1 MKKKLLSLVL
11 SAAMVATVLTGCS
24 ASSETTETT
33 TTTEAA
39 TTETTTETTTEAA
52 TETTEATTEA
62 AGQVY
67 WLNFKPEADEA
78 LQTLAADYTAETGV
92 PVQVVTAASG
102 TYESTLTAEMDK
114 SNAPTLFVVGNSAA
128 VKTWGDYCYD
138 LKGTDVYNEL
148 TTDDF
153 TLYDENGKACSIGY
167 CYESFGIITNVGLL
181 EQAGYTL
188 DDIKDFDSLKAVAD
202 DIHARSAE
210 LGFDAFTSSGMDD
223 SSSWRF
229 SGHLANMPL
238 YYESMDDG
246 NWSECPAEIKGTYLD
261 NFKMIWDLYT
271 TDCAY
276 DKSSLATGGYDAEG
290 EFKEGS
296 AVFYQNGT
304 WEYSALSEV
313 YSDDELAM
321 IPIYCGVEG
330 EENAGLCSGTENCWA
345 VNANAS
351 EEDIQATLDFM
362 KWMVT
367 SDEGTQTMME
377 QFGEIPYKQAKE
389 NSNVFF
395 QYAAKYINEGKYTV
409 TWAFNYTP
417 NVNDWRAT
425 VVAAMNQ
432 YDNGGSWDD
441 VVTAFVAG
449 WSAQYQAA
457 NAE

>member
-1 MKKKLLSLVL
+1 MKKRIVSVLLSATMAV
-11 SAAMVATVLTGCS
+11 VALAGCGSTGT
-24 ASSETTETT
+24 ANETAPADT
-33 TTTEAA
+33 A
-39 TTETTTETTTEAA
+39 TTEETPAAEDASADEA
-52 TETTEATTEA
+52 EATAEA
-62 AGQVY
+62 GSGSVY

-78 LQTLAADYTAETGV
+78 LQKIAADYTAETGV
-92 PVQVVTAASG
+92 SVQVVTAASG

-114 SNAPTLFVVGNSAA
+114 SNAPTLFVVGNTAA
-128 VKTWGDYCYD
+128 VNTWGPYCYD

-153 TLYDENGKACSIGY
+153 TLYDADGKAASIGY
-167 CYESFGIITNVGLL
+167 CYESFGIIVNTTLL
-181 EQAGYTL
+181 AEAGYSL
-188 DDIKDFDSLKAVAD
+188 DDIKDFDTLKSVAD

-238 YYESMDDG
+238 YYESVADG
-246 NWSECPAEIKGTYLD
+246 WTEAPAEIKGTYLD
-261 NFKMIWDLYT
+261 NYKAIWDLYT
-271 TDCAY
+271 TDTAY
-276 DKSSLATGGYDAEG
+276 DRATLATGGYDAEG
-290 EFKEGS
+290 EFKNGE
-296 AVFYQNGT
+296 AVFFQNGT

-313 YSDDELAM
+313 YGDDELAM

-351 EEDIQATLDFM
+351 EDDIKATLDFM
-362 KWMVT
+362 YWLVT
-367 SDEGTQTMME
+367 SEAGTQMMME
-377 QFGEIPYKQAKE
+377 QFGEIPYKQAVDNK
-389 NSNVFF
+389 NVFF
-395 QYAAKYINEGKYTV
+395 QYASKYIDEGKYTV

-417 NVNDWRAT
+417 NVNEWRAT

-432 YDNGGSWDD
+432 YDNGGNWDD

-449 WSAQYQAA
+449 WAAQYQAA
-457 NAE
+457 NAD